1 MGDTSSNQHK
11 TNKARHESDV
21 KLGEA
26 YEKLKEL
33 NVVLEDKAREMEGK
47 DDIIEEL
54 QDTQKRLDK
63 EIEDL

>member
-1 MGDTSSNQHK
+1 LADTSSNQHK

-33 NVVLEDKAREMEGK
+33 NAVLEDKAREMEGK
-47 DDIIEEL
+47 DDTIEEL
-54 QDTQKRLDK
+54 
-63 EIEDL
+63 

>member
-1 MGDTSSNQHK
+1 LADTSINQHK

-33 NVVLEDKAREMEGK
+33 NAVLEDKAREMEGK
-47 DDIIEEL
+47 DDTIEEL
-54 QDTQKRLDK
+54 
-63 EIEDL
+63 

>member
-1 MGDTSSNQHK
+1 MADTSSNQHK

-33 NVVLEDKAREMEGK
+33 NAVLEDKAREMEGK
-47 DDIIEEL
+47 DDTIEEL
-54 QDTQKRLDK
+54 
-63 EIEDL
+63 